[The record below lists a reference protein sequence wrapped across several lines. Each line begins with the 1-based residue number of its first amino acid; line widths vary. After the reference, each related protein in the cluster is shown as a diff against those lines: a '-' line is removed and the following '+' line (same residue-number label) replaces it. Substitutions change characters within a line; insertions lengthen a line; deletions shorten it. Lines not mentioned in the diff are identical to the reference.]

1 MLAACPFPASH
12 GTPGSIREMAEAVA
26 GLGHEVHL
34 VTYHFGENI
43 PVKGPRI
50 HRITPCTHEAT
61 VVVGPTIRKPLY
73 NVQMIFK
80 TLEVVRTY
88 RPDLLHAHGYE
99 AALIAWVCRV
109 LTGLPVLYSGHNTMA
124 DELASY
130 RFIRPR
136 WLANTLARVL
146 DAWVPRLA
154 DRCLPHSSNLARFFR
169 ERGLEGRTEAVI
181 NFGIN
186 LDGLDEG
193 DGAAVRR
200 RYALGSGPVVVYTGV
215 LDSFQRLDL
224 LLEAMAGIVRVE
236 PAAKLLIVATVPQPE
251 HLAQVRGRAEELG
264 IGAHVI
270 TTDVPLAAVRD
281 FLAAADVAVV
291 PRPRAPGFPI
301 KLLNYFAARKPCVL
315 FASSASRGLVHR
327 ENAFLVEPDTGAALG
342 QAIVEVLRDAALSRH
357 LADNGYQFVHA
368 HHDRQMIARQVCD
381 AYARTLAQ
389 NSRSGAERGMQKATY
404 SCSAYS

>member
-34 VTYHFGENI
+34 VTYHFGEDI
-43 PVKGPRI
+43 PVKGPRL
-50 HRITPCTHEAT
+50 HRIRPLTREAA
-61 VVVGPTIRKPLY
+61 VVVGPTVRKPLY
-73 NVQMIFK
+73 DAQMIFK

-99 AALIAWVCRV
+99 AALIASVCRA
-109 LTGLPVLYSGHNTMA
+109 LTGLPVLYSGHNTMT

-136 WLANTLARVL
+136 WLAGTLARVL

-169 ERGLEGRTEAVI
+169 DRGLAGRTEPVI
-181 NFGIN
+181 NFGID
-186 LDGLDEG
+186 LDGLEDG
-193 DGAAVRR
+193 DGDAIRR
-200 RYALGSGPVVVYTGV
+200 RYSLGPGPVVVYAGV
-215 LDSFQRLDL
+215 LDPFQRLDL
-224 LLEAMAGIVRVE
+224 LLEAMAGGVRVE
-236 PAAKLLIVATVPQPE
+236 PGAKLLLVTTVPQPG
-251 HLAQVRGRAEELG
+251 HLAEIRCRAEELG
-264 IGAHVI
+264 IGPQVV
-270 TTDVPLAAVRD
+270 TPEVQPLHAVRD

-327 ENAFLVEPDTGAALG
+327 ENAFLVASDTGVALG
-342 QAIVEVLRDAALSRH
+342 RAVLEVLRDVELSRR
-357 LADNGYQFVHA
+357 LAHGGYQFVHA
-368 HHDRQMIARQVCD
+368 HHDRRVIARQVCD
-381 AYARTLAQ
+381 AYARTLIQSGRLRLPAKLEWVCS
-389 NSRSGAERGMQKATY
+389 NSG
-404 SCSAYS
+404 